1 MVVHL
6 LEALWCFQV
15 KLNAVKSLMKT
26 RESKKHCQVCV
37 HCLLSWD
44 FICFTQEKQ
53 DIARVRSITYQ
64 YCWWIRCEYEF
75 YIITEDNG
83 AGGEQASNTSDTS
96 EDKDKESKDIQMEDP
111 VCITM
116 EYFRFVN
123 SLLQVQAGL
132 IQVLQDCYK

>member
-1 MVVHL
+1 MFIVYSVEISFVL
-6 LEALWCFQV
+6 PKKNKILPESVALPITIVDEF
-15 KLNAVKSLMKT
+15 AVNMN
-26 RESKKHCQVCV
+26 
-37 HCLLSWD
+37 
-44 FICFTQEKQ
+44 
-53 DIARVRSITYQ
+53 SIL
-64 YCWWIRCEYEF
+64 
-75 YIITEDNG
+75 TEDNG

>member
-1 MVVHL
+1 MFSGEAQRRKEFDENQRIQ
-6 LEALWCFQV
+6 EALPGLC
-15 KLNAVKSLMKT
+15 SL
-26 RESKKHCQVCV
+26 
-37 HCLLSWD
+37 
-44 FICFTQEKQ
+44 FTQLRFHLFYPRKNKILPESV
-53 DIARVRSITYQ
+53 ALLVSIVDDFAVNMNS
-64 YCWWIRCEYEF
+64 IL
-75 YIITEDNG
+75 TEDNG

-123 SLLQVQAGL
+123 SLVQVQAGL